1 MKANLVLYGLK
12 FDYTGFFARATAF
25 LLGKFNGESFSCHS
39 KSGGQNLWLP
49 FKEDVGLKVFH
60 PKGFSGT
67 LDKAKIHF
75 EDQNL
80 LAEKE
85 LSPKPLEMFEIN
97 LSFVK
102 PVAIIPDWQCYGITM
117 KRVLSGGVTQIS
129 RNLEL
134 FGVESNQQTHA
145 IIESWVNWYGSG
157 ALTLA
162 DYMVLC
168 RYFGGVSEEKRLK
181 EIIDDLKNRM
191 PPAFSKAP
199 DLLSW
204 PNVVLNKNG
213 EAKVIDCDLSR
224 N

>member
-1 MKANLVLYGLK
+1 MVLYGIR
-12 FDYTGFFARATAF
+12 FGYTGYFARGGTAL
-25 LLGKFNGESFSCHS
+25 LLGKFNSEPFSCLA

-49 FKEDVGLKVFH
+49 FKQDVGLKVFH

-67 LDKAKIHF
+67 LEKAKIHF
-75 EDQNL
+75 EDQAL

-85 LSPKPLEMFEIN
+85 ICPKPLEMFEIT

-102 PVAIIPDWQCYGITM
+102 PVAIIPPWTCYGITM
-117 KRVLSGGVTQIS
+117 NRVLNGGVPQILK
-129 RNLEL
+129 NLEL
-134 FGVESNQQTHA
+134 FGVEHTEQIHRV
-145 IIESWVNWYGSG
+145 IESWVNWYGSD
-157 ALTLA
+157 ALTLS

-168 RYFGGVSEEKRLK
+168 RFFGGSLEQKRLK
-181 EIIDDLKNRM
+181 EIIDDMKSRM
-191 PPAFSKAP
+191 PAVFSNAP

-204 PNVVLNKNG
+204 PNVALNEKG